1 MNDALLASL
10 IVALTGLPA
19 LGIALWSGGDG
30 SRHAR
35 GLQLRWALVALSLFV
50 GAIGL
55 YMAAGSRTATWAV
68 AIAMIVAVHAV
79 GVSLVLHLRGTPGG
93 DRRK

>member
-1 MNDALLASL
+1 MSDALAPL
-10 IVALTGLPA
+10 IIALTGLPA

-30 SRHAR
+30 GPHAR

-55 YMAAGSRTATWAV
+55 YLAAGNRTATWAV
-68 AIAMIVAVHAV
+68 AIAMVVAVHAV
-79 GVSLVLHLRGTPGG
+79 GVSLVLHLRRAAAGE
-93 DRRK
+93 RRQ